1 MVDKMVISY
10 NLVYSRRKTI
20 GLIVNR
26 DRSIVVR
33 VPQGVTKEEIENFIE
48 RKKYWLYTKL
58 KHPQKYT
65 KQIKKEFISGAAIL
79 YLGRYYKLEVIKERF
94 DGIKFSNRFIISKNN
109 QKNAMKLFREWY
121 INKAKEKIVPKAWFF
136 SKNMGVKPK
145 EIRIR
150 EFKYRWGSCTPKNN
164 ISFNWRLMKAP
175 TFVIDYVIVHE
186 LAHLLE
192 ANHSQ
197 RFWNIVRAQIP
208 TFLKAKEWL
217 KENGYLLEVDF

>member
-1 MVDKMVISY
+1 MGDKMVISY
-10 NLVYSRRKTI
+10 NLVYSKRKTM
-20 GLIVNR
+20 GLIVDR

-48 RKKYWLYTKL
+48 RKKYWIYTKL
-58 KHPQKYT
+58 KHPQKYQ
-65 KQIKKEFISGAAIL
+65 KEIKKEFISGAAIL
-79 YLGRYYKLEVIKERF
+79 YLGRYYKLEIRKGIF
-94 DGIKFSNRFIISKNN
+94 DGIKFSNRFTISKNN
-109 QKNAMKLFREWY
+109 QKNAMELFKEWY
-121 INKAKEKIVPKAWFF
+121 INKAKEKIIPKARFF

-145 EIRIR
+145 EIRIK

-164 ISFNWRLMKAP
+164 INFNWRLMKAP

-192 ANHSQ
+192 ANHSS

-208 TFLKAKEWL
+208 AFLKAKEWL
-217 KENGYLLEVDF
+217 KDNGHLLEVDF

>member
-1 MVDKMVISY
+1 MVNKMVISY
-10 NLVYSRRKTI
+10 NLVYSSRKTI
-20 GLIVNR
+20 GLIVDR
-26 DRSIVVR
+26 DKSIVVR
-33 VPQGVTKEEIENFIE
+33 VPHGVTKEEIEKFIE
-48 RKKYWLYTKL
+48 RKKYWIYAKL

-65 KQIKKEFISGAAIL
+65 KQIKKEFISGAAVL
-79 YLGRYYKLEVIKERF
+79 YLGRYYKLEIIKERF

-109 QKNAMKLFREWY
+109 QKNATKLFREWY

-145 EIRIR
+145 EIKIR

-164 ISFNWRLMKAP
+164 INFNWRLMKAP

-192 ANHSQ
+192 ANHSP